1 MSRIEKVPGISS
13 VKTSNILLSLLFLA
27 STNTFAATA
36 GNIANFPEKGK
47 LTAGYEYTKV
57 ENRDII
63 EYDGGP
69 GALWVVDFSERNLGK
84 ISYGVKENIALDFL
98 FGEAALTL
106 EAENAPGDP
115 GMKFDKGNTWGL
127 GIRLKLFDDP
137 QRNLTGGAGV
147 QYRHFCNDNA
157 VRYNKKD
164 PFSSKSEEW
173 HLSLDM
179 AKKIKRFSLYGA
191 VRYSESTIPY
201 THAGP
206 PIVRIGGF
214 KERNNFGIAVGG
226 EIKFTEGLSLCLEK
240 RFVDEDAYTLGIY
253 LAF

>member
-1 MSRIEKVPGISS
+1 MKLTLTTNSR
-13 VKTSNILLSLLFLA
+13 LLYSMLCLLFFA
-27 STNTFAATA
+27 STDTFAGTA
-36 GNIANFPEKGK
+36 GNIVNFPEKGN

-63 EYDGGP
+63 EYDSGP
-69 GALWVVDFSERNLGK
+69 EALWIVDSSERNLGK

-98 FGEAALTL
+98 FGEATLDL

-137 QRNLTGGAGV
+137 QRNLAGGAGI

-157 VRYNKKD
+157 VRYDKKH

-173 HLSLDM
+173 HLSLDI
-179 AKKIKRFSLYGA
+179 AKKIRKFSLYGGI
-191 VRYSESTIPY
+191 RYSESTIPY
-201 THAGP
+201 THYGLP
-206 PIVRIGGF
+206 GIERIGGF
-214 KERNNFGIAVGG
+214 KERNNFGMAVGG
-226 EIKFTEGLSLCLEK
+226 EFKIAGGLSLCMEK
-240 RFVDEDAYTLGIY
+240 RFIDEDAYTLGIY

>member
-1 MSRIEKVPGISS
+1 MKKVKRTWNWKS
-13 VKTSNILLSLLFLA
+13 TEILLSLLFLA
-27 STNTFAATA
+27 STNTFAGTA
-36 GNIANFPEKGK
+36 GNIANFPEKGN

-57 ENRDII
+57 DNRDII

-69 GALWVVDFSERNLGK
+69 GALWIVDSSERNLGK

-98 FGEAALTL
+98 FGEAALDL
-106 EAENAPGDP
+106 EAENASGDP

-127 GIRLKLFDDP
+127 GIRVKLLEDFERD
-137 QRNLTGGAGV
+137 LVIGAGF
-147 QYRHFCNDNA
+147 QYQHFHNDNA
-157 VRYNKKD
+157 IRYNKKD

-173 HLSLDM
+173 HVSVDA
-179 AKKIKRFSLYGA
+179 AKKFSRCLLYSA

>member
-1 MSRIEKVPGISS
+1 MKLTLTTNRP
-13 VKTSNILLSLLFLA
+13 LLHSMLCLLFLA
-27 STNTFAATA
+27 STNTFAGTA
-36 GNIANFPEKGK
+36 GNIANFPEKGN

-63 EYDGGP
+63 EYDSSGE
-69 GALWVVDFSERNLGK
+69 ALWIVDSSERNLGK
-84 ISYGVKENIALDFL
+84 ISYGVKENIALDFI
-98 FGEAALTL
+98 FGKAALEL
-106 EAENAPGDP
+106 GIENDSGDP
-115 GMKFDKGNTWGL
+115 GMKFDRGNTWGL
-127 GIRLKLFDDP
+127 GIRVKLLEDFE
-137 QRNLTGGAGV
+137 RGIVTGAGF
-147 QYRHFCNDNA
+147 QYQHFHNDNA
-157 VRYNKKD
+157 IRYNKKD

-173 HLSLDM
+173 HVSVDA
-179 AKKIKRFSLYGA
+179 AKKFSRCLLYSA

-214 KERNNFGIAVGG
+214 KGRDNFGIAVGG
-226 EIKFTEGLSLCLEK
+226 EMKFTEGLSLCLEK